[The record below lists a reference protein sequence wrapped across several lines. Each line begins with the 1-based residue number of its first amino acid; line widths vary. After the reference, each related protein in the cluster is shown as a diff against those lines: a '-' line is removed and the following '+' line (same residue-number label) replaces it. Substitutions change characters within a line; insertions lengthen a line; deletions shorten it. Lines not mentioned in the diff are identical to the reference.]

1 MPVNPHKAEKPWI
14 FHGFSSVFAKRFF
27 SKTAE
32 GCGILFLDKK
42 RQGVS
47 ENGTA
52 FFRETAAE
60 HEQREYHRAD
70 AGHAG
75 LSEKT
80 GG

>member
-1 MPVNPHKAEKPWI
+1 MDFPW
-14 FHGFSSVFAKRFF
+14 FFLCFCEAFF